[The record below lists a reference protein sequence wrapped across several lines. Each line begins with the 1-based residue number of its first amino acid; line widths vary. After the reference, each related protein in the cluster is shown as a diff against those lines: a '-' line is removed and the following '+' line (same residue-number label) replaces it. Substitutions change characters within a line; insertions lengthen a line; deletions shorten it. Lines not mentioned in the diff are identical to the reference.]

1 MDFPAWPVD
10 TVAEELIKG
19 PADPSPATVQ
29 QDPFVGLADAQN
41 VTCVRGTHPFDIPQQ
56 DRRPERLA
64 DHYRA
69 PVAGG
74 GCRYWSSQSRTVLHH
89 TRRLRGF
96 STQCPSSGK

>member
-1 MDFPAWPVD
+1 GEDEGERD
-10 TVAEELIKG
+10 RVAEIPHHTGVPGQREEQHR
-19 PADPSPATVQ
+19 PHR
-29 QDPFVGLADAQN
+29 
-41 VTCVRGTHPFDIPQQ
+41 RGE
-56 DRRPERLA
+56 DRAAGESRAERLA

-96 STQCPSSGK
+96 RTQCPSSGKYRNLAGTPIFLSAVKA